1 MNEESQPGAGADAPT
16 ENLLALNLGIG
27 DALQLQDSSAANL
40 RYYVK
45 LIGFLNKAGVI
56 VSHPVVSQPDQGG
69 TLLPVEDGKRFIV
82 RGFSGRKTYVFDASV
97 LCTSATPYPHL
108 HLSYPKKIE
117 STAMLAALRIKPKS
131 LEGWLEP
138 VKAGSGETRVPMAIV
153 DMSTSGVR
161 VHAGKQ
167 FGNIGDEVKVI
178 FSLPIDDEEQFFSI
192 PAVIRKSYDETLPES
207 PGGVTGMMHG
217 LEFIR
222 PEGNVRMALQGYIY
236 RIIAQG

>member
-1 MNEESQPGAGADAPT
+1 MNDESQPDTGTDAPA
-16 ENLLALNLGIG
+16 ESLLALNLGIG
-27 DALQLQDSSAANL
+27 DALQLQDSSASNL

-45 LIGFLNKAGVI
+45 LIGFLNKAGII
-56 VSHPVVSQPDQGG
+56 VSHPVVSQPGQGE
-69 TLLPVEDGKRFIV
+69 TLLSVEDGKRFIV

-97 LCTSATPYPHL
+97 LCSSATPYPHL
-108 HLSYPKKIE
+108 HLSYPMKIE

-138 VKAGSGETRVPMAIV
+138 VKAGSGEARVPMAIV

-167 FGNIGDEVKVI
+167 FGNIGDEIKVV
-178 FSLPIDDEEQFFSI
+178 FNLPIDDEEQSFSI

-207 PGGVTGMMHG
+207 LGGATGMMHG

-222 PEGNVRMALQGYIY
+222 PEGSVRMALQGYIY